1 MPVVPTLPTL
11 PSLCTNRCFYSFCS
25 FCVPGSKGKLMVGQ
39 CYSKW
44 LVQEVFVTGPLRV
57 KVALARIEID
67 ILVPQIPA
75 TREKN

>member
-1 MPVVPTLPTL
+1 
-11 PSLCTNRCFYSFCS
+11 
-25 FCVPGSKGKLMVGQ
+25 MVGQ

-44 LVQEVFVTGPLRV
+44 LVQKVFIIGPLRV
-57 KVALARIEID
+57 KVALARIEIN